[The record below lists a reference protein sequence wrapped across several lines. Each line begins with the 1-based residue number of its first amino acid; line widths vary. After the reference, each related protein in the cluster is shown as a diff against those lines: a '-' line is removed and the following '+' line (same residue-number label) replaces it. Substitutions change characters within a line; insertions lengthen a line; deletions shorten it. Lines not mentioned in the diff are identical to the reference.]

1 MSLYDKA
8 SIVLI
13 PSGFKSGST
22 DNLYSVLPANGNGDF
37 NATRGSTA
45 TRVNKDGLIESVASN
60 VPRLDY
66 PLTSGVVG
74 DCPHLLLEPSRTNL
88 ITYSEDFTQ
97 WTNTGSETTD
107 TANAATSP
115 DGSLNSTK
123 LQEAN
128 SSFGYHRLSKSITAS
143 SGTDYSLSFFAKK
156 GTKSFVQLL
165 LINTSNSEAASKVFD
180 LQNGTVGETIV
191 NGSATLTDSKIED
204 FGNGWFRC
212 TIVAQLSTTPNTF
225 RINLANAATGNTSSL
240 GMVQYTGDSNG
251 NIFIWG
257 AQLEEASF
265 ITSYIPT
272 SGSTVTRS
280 ADLCI
285 DSGTSAEFNASEG
298 VLFIECSM
306 FTNSGQ
312 NNYFS
317 IGDTTGTRDGVELHF
332 RTESNRIRGIIYSSD
347 SVTVNFDTT
356 SFDKTNNNKIAFK
369 YKDNDFAIWVNGS
382 QANTRTSGAGPL
394 KLSKPQ
400 FSDANNGNIW
410 YGKCKQAIVFNELL
424 TDAELTT
431 LTTQ

>member
-74 DCPHLLLEPSRTNL
+74 DCPHLLLEPSTTNL
-88 ITYSEDFTQ
+88 TNYSTQ
-97 WTNTGSETTD
+97 ID
-107 TANAATSP
+107 
-115 DGSLNSTK
+115 NSFWGK
-123 LQEAN
+123 SNSSVSAN
-128 SSFGYHRLSKSITAS
+128 SSISPNGALEADKIVENTSSGVSHGISKSITAPS
-143 SGTDYSLSFFAKK
+143 STTSTLSLFAKADGRNLIRVQFGSSIRAFFNISNGTIGTVNSGTTA
-156 GTKSFVQLL
+156 
-165 LINTSNSEAASKVFD
+165 
-180 LQNGTVGETIV
+180 
-191 NGSATLTDSKIED
+191 KIEKFPND
-204 FGNGWFRC
+204 WYRC
-212 TIVAQLSTTPNTF
+212 SI
-225 RINLANAATGNTSSL
+225 TGTSS
-240 GMVQYTGDSNG
+240 
-251 NIFIWG
+251 
-257 AQLEEASF
+257 
-265 ITSYIPT
+265 
-272 SGSTVTRS
+272 SGSTTFTQVLPALDDEDVTYDGDGTSGVLLWGIQFESKSFATSFIETVASTTTRS

-306 FTNSGQ
+306 FTNSGE

-332 RTESNRIRGIIYSSD
+332 RTESNRIRGIIYSND

-382 QANTRTSGAGPL
+382 QANTNTSGAAPL
-394 KLSKPQ
+394 KLSKLQ